1 MSNCKNICSLC
12 KNLIVS
18 RTVTY
23 NAPNLQ
29 ITIPEDNYYNN
40 CKYCIIVADNI
51 PAETPVDAPVVIS
64 VENGTQVYPL
74 VSCDCRP
81 LTARAIRSRT
91 KYSTVVKTD
100 ATSGVF
106 KLLGNLCKCNLSNGR
121 QSLDGNAPA

>member
-23 NAPNLQ
+23 NEPNLQ

-40 CKYCIIVADNI
+40 CKYCIIIADNI

-81 LTARAIRSRT
+81 LTARAIRSRK
-91 KYSTVVKTD
+91 KYSTIVKTD